1 MVGSNPM
8 IHKVRI
14 GKVQREL
21 TVNIMKCELSSSC
34 TNTCR
39 EKIYSNKR
47 DIRFLKHKGPSRN
60 DKLNEDAH
68 VKSKLAL
75 SFFCLRMSTPTNG
88 ILASYFS
95 LWRATSVIGTLLE
108 HSFSFVSIPKTILF
122 ICFNSK
128 WFNFIPNNYI
138 LLRFNCLCLVW
149 DFLWDC
155 SWCFWFGYWKCS
167 GLFYRFILIL
177 FLCLCVCFLCSIVFY
192 VYSKLL
198 KGLIVFYFFFALLF
212 FLYFDCFS
220 LFFCLNVYTVNI
232 YIYRQYMFVFMFQIR
247 FCWFVQ
253 SVF

>member
-1 MVGSNPM
+1 M
-8 IHKVRI
+8 INSMKM
-14 GKVQREL
+14 L
-21 TVNIMKCELSSSC
+21 TLNQNWLYYFLFTHV
-34 TNTCR
+34 
-39 EKIYSNKR
+39 YPNKR
-47 DIRFLKHKGPSRN
+47 HTGFIFFPMEGDISYRDTPRTFLFICFNS
-60 DKLNEDAH
+60 
-68 VKSKLAL
+68 
-75 SFFCLRMSTPTNG
+75 
-88 ILASYFS
+88 
-95 LWRATSVIGTLLE
+95 
-108 HSFSFVSIPKTILF
+108 KTILF

-198 KGLIVFYFFFALLF
+198 KGLIVFYFIFAVLF